1 MFQCV
6 SYISS
11 LGTAMKACKIMMF
24 QWFAYTSSLGTA
36 MKAYK
41 SKGAPLLF
49 LYFEPWDWHEKLKKR
64 VVFNDLLKF
73 RASGLT

>member
-1 MFQCV
+1 MFQWV

-24 QWFAYTSSLGTA
+24 QWFAYISSLGTA

-41 SKGAPLLF
+41 NKGVPLLF